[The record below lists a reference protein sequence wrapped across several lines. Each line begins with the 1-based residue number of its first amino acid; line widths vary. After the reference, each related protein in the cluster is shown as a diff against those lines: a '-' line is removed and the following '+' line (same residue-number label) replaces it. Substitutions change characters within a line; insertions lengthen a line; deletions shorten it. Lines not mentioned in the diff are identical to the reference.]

1 MTEINIIGVYEDEDV
16 LIDAIHQIQDKGI
29 KVKDVF
35 SPIPLHGVFEA
46 LKLKTRLPYIT
57 FLFGVIGVVIIFGFL
72 YWTSVVS
79 YPLKFGGKPLN
90 SLSFIIIMFV
100 GTIFVAT
107 LLTFISYFIREKLGP
122 GKKVNMI
129 DPRSTDNKFLIVV
142 AKDIDMTANEIESI
156 KSALKESGASEI
168 NEVDQE
174 VDKKQKSSIFS

>member
-46 LKLKTRLPYIT
+46 LKLKTRLPYLT
-57 FLFGVIGVVIIFGFL
+57 FIYGVIGVIVIFSFL

-90 SLSFIIIMFV
+90 SLSFIIISFV

-107 LLTFISYFIREKLGP
+107 LFTFISYFIRDKLVP
-122 GKKVNMI
+122 GKKVNVI
-129 DPRSTDNKFLIVV
+129 DPRSTDDKFLIVI
-142 AKDIDMTANEIESI
+142 AKEDDMTANDVESI

-168 NEVDQE
+168 NEAE
-174 VDKKQKSSIFS
+174 H